1 METISIA
8 MEGIRL
14 AMIQAQANGDEV
26 MVRQLLK
33 AAKELIVAKQ
43 MINART
49 QENVQ

>member
-14 AMIQAQANGDEV
+14 AMIQAQANGDEE

-33 AAKELIVAKQ
+33 AARELIVAKQ
-43 MINART
+43 LINARK
-49 QENVQ
+49 QGELQ